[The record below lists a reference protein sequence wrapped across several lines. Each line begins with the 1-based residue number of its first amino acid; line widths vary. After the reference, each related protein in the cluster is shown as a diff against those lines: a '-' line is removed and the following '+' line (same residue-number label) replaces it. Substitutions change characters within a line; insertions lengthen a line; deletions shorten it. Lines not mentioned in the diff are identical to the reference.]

1 MRKDGRRVKGVNPMY
16 SVVPYIMCEK
26 NDSLNYTNVYVPY
39 KPIHDY
45 MNRKRKSG
53 VTLSHLS
60 LFLAAYVRVLSEMPE
75 LNRFVVN
82 RKVYSHNDVQIAM
95 VVLKPG
101 SDSEETMGKV
111 DLELTD
117 TVFDINRKINDFIAS
132 SRVAE
137 EENGMDKFVK
147 LVNIPGVLSIGVPI
161 LKWLDKHGWLPRV
174 ITHDVSPFHSSLT
187 VSNLA
192 SIRTNQ
198 IFHHIYNFGTTSIL
212 ITIGM
217 ITKKLEFVDGVPTEV
232 RYLPLGVAMDER
244 IASGLYFA
252 KAFRRLEKLLK
263 NPELLEIPPE
273 KVEYDLPFKE
283 KGRFF

>member
-16 SVVPYIMCEK
+16 SVVPYIMCDK
-26 NDSLNYTNVYVPY
+26 NDALNYTNVYVPY
-39 KPIHDY
+39 KPMHDY
-45 MNRKRKSG
+45 MNEQRKNG
-53 VTLSHLS
+53 VVLSHLAV
-60 LFLAAYVRVLSEMPE
+60 FLAAYIRVLSEMPE
-75 LNRFVVN
+75 LNRFIVN
-82 RKVYSHNDVQIAM
+82 KKVYSHNDVQIAM

-117 TVFDINRKINDFIAS
+117 TVFDVNRKINDFIAS
-132 SRVAE
+132 SRVTE

-147 LVNIPGVLSIGVPI
+147 LVNIPGVLSVGVPI
-161 LKWLDKHGWLPRV
+161 LKWLDRRGWLPRV

-187 VSNLA
+187 ISNLA

-198 IFHHIYNFGTTSIL
+198 IMHHIYNFGTTSVL
-212 ITIGM
+212 VTIGM
-217 ITKKLEFVDGVPTEV
+217 ISKKVEMVDGAPKEV

-252 KAFRRLEKLLK
+252 KAFRRLSKLLK
-263 NPELLEIPPE
+263 EPKLLETPPE